1 MYVSKYMQIL
11 NIELILDISDDFK
24 WIISTFSLSANEG
37 SWHFLRFLQNRYLY
51 MKLENIFE
59 RQAIC
64 NLDLKILQ
72 SFYRKAWEY
81 TYCG

>member
-1 MYVSKYMQIL
+1 
-11 NIELILDISDDFK
+11 
-24 WIISTFSLSANEG
+24 
-37 SWHFLRFLQNRYLY
+37 

-59 RQAIC
+59 RQEIC